1 MKHCNRTL
9 ASNENLLKNSMSSIV
24 FTVALTASKLL
35 SIGRERLLVPTAN
48 TSLLALPMDLFLFGP

>member
-1 MKHCNRTL
+1 
-9 ASNENLLKNSMSSIV
+9 MSSIV